1 MAVPQNQSHAFLTGF
16 QCSLSILSIVGAM
29 GLGTSMI
36 AQEKP
41 PIEEGY
47 KREELGVNPYTAPS
61 IAHFQQ
67 LDELKPLPYEQL
79 QRAFPDHKSRE
90 PRAKR
95 PDLWRSDRGWDFWS
109 LRPRGKMRS
118 II

>member
-1 MAVPQNQSHAFLTGF
+1 MAVRQNQSHAFLTGF

-41 PIEEGY
+41 PIEKGY

-79 QRAFPDHKSRE
+79 QRGFPTTSPASRE
-90 PRAKR
+90 QKGLIFGGLIADGISGR
-95 PDLWRSDRGWDFWS
+95 
-109 LRPRGKMRS
+109 
-118 II
+118 

>member
-1 MAVPQNQSHAFLTGF
+1 VCVNSKIVHLPLEMAMAVPQNQSHAFLTGF

-61 IAHFQQ
+61 IAHF
-67 LDELKPLPYEQL
+67 PAA
-79 QRAFPDHKSRE
+79 R
-90 PRAKR
+90 
-95 PDLWRSDRGWDFWS
+95 
-109 LRPRGKMRS
+109 
-118 II
+118 